1 MTHGLLLKKDE
12 PIYQGQVSGRC
23 PSKKNTKKVVRR
35 YGRTMV
41 IYSAQFREWETRALV
56 ELRQTWNGK
65 TIDQPLEAV
74 FRFYFKNRQ
83 AESDLSNVIEAPQD
97 ALTKAGVIIDDK
109 IIQVI
114 HATKIFGHEPRVE
127 IELRHI

>member
-1 MTHGLLLKKDE
+1 
-12 PIYQGQVSGRC
+12 
-23 PSKKNTKKVVRR
+23 
-35 YGRTMV
+35 MV